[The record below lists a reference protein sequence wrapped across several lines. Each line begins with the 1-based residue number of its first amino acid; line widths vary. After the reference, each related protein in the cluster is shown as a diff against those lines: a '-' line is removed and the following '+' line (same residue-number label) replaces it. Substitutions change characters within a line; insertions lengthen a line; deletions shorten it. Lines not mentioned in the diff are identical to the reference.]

1 MTGVNPVAGA
11 GPQGED
17 GPGAAL
23 AGRPAYFSD
32 KAFPGAPA
40 SVIGGGI
47 GARAA
52 GLVLRLSPG
61 GADASAEI
69 AVVDAEGE
77 TLLRLGPFGDEDVI
91 AVWRALGA
99 TSGLPLMIADES
111 GRLQQLYP
119 QVGRLHLGPIRIRR
133 RHGLLNGRRPRF
145 LVRRKTTRLPQRP
158 LVFREREMFAREKA

>member
-11 GPQGED
+11 APQCED
-17 GPGAAL
+17 GFGAAL
-23 AGRPAYFSD
+23 AGRPAYLHD
-32 KAFPGAPA
+32 KVLCGVPA
-40 SVIGGGI
+40 CVIGGGT

-52 GLVLRLSPG
+52 GLVLRLSPDG
-61 GADASAEI
+61 GDASAEI
-69 AVVDAEGE
+69 AVVDAGGE

-99 TSGLPLMIADES
+99 ASGLPLMMADES
-111 GRLQQLYP
+111 GRLQNLYA